1 MGVNVYDP
9 ADKQNINT
17 LSVKCNNTDL
27 PVPDKELTGT
37 KNPYVVEEIRIDD
50 IAVSGT
56 ATLTFSCAGATNVK
70 GIRLYD
76 VKLIAPGSG
85 EGGGEVIKP
94 EPTK

>member
-1 MGVNVYDP
+1 M
-9 ADKQNINT
+9 
-17 LSVKCNNTDL
+17 

-56 ATLTFSCAGATNVK
+56 ATLTFSCVGATNVK

-85 EGGGEVIKP
+85 EGDGEVIKP

>member
-1 MGVNVYDP
+1 MGVNVYQP
-9 ADKQNINT
+9 EDKQNINT
-17 LSVKCNNTDL
+17 LSVKCN
-27 PVPDKELTGT
+27 
-37 KNPYVVEEIRIDD
+37 NPYVVEEIRIDD

-56 ATLTFSCAGATNVK
+56 ATLTFSCVGATNVK

-85 EGGGEVIKP
+85 EGDGEVIKP